1 MHVVFHLY
9 FISLIIKFQHGIR
22 AIGLEGLCDSNE
34 IHRFGQII
42 SKLRANREVHA
53 KELIERG
60 LKLEADL
67 RAVEPLRIEVIQ
79 LRANAYKL
87 NASRQDFS
95 VQVQGHTHDV
105 ARLQA
110 ENQQL
115 IATRAD
121 IDRMHKEA
129 IDARRA
135 FEYEKKA
142 NEEQLEQKWNKQ
154 MW

>member
-1 MHVVFHLY
+1 MIPMRFT
-9 FISLIIKFQHGIR
+9 
-22 AIGLEGLCDSNE
+22 GLEGLCDSNE

-42 SKLRANREVHA
+42 PKLRANREVQG

-67 RAVEPLRIEVIQ
+67 RVAEPLRTEVIQ
-79 LRANAYKL
+79 LRANAHKL
-87 NASRQDFS
+87 NASRQDLS
-95 VQVQGHTHDV
+95 IQVQGLTQDV

-115 IATRAD
+115 IATRAN
-121 IDRMHKEA
+121 IDRMRKEP
-129 IDARRA
+129 IEARRA

-142 NEEQLEQKWNKQ
+142 NEEQLE
-154 MW
+154 

>member
-1 MHVVFHLY
+1 MHVVFHFY
-9 FISLIIKFQHGIR
+9 FISLIIKFQHGIKV
-22 AIGLEGLCDSNE
+22 IGLGGLCDSNE

-42 SKLRANREVHA
+42 PKLCANREVHA

-60 LKLEADL
+60 LKLEVDL
-67 RAVEPLRIEVIQ
+67 RATEPQRIEVIQ
-79 LRANAYKL
+79 LRANAQKL
-87 NASRQDFS
+87 NASRQDLS

-121 IDRMHKEA
+121 IDRMRKEA
-129 IDARRA
+129 IEAWRA
-135 FEYEKKA
+135 FEYEKKT
-142 NEEQLEQKWNKQ
+142 NEEQLEQKWNKH